1 MATAGNLITKANFS
15 SNWCGTYTDSTSSN
29 SYTPEW
35 YYVAAESFVFQ
46 VKCDYDLWS
55 SAHTIVTG
63 YFYNGSGWSQIF
75 HKNYVNGKDNEKL
88 KFYHNR
94 NAEGTNGTFN
104 YRDSSDSQ
112 KAHLFRFRCEKNSGN
127 SASNV
132 TVWFGGPGM
141 LTADEYNAYL
151 VGKYIR
157 SNGQLSNASDG
168 FVYYGGKTDS
178 PPDSTAIDRFNPR
191 NSSGTSASA
200 SYEHHF
206 MANWFY

>member
-1 MATAGNLITKANFS
+1 MATTGELITKANFS
-15 SNWCGTYTDSTSSN
+15 GTWWDRYKDSTSSN
-29 SYTPEW
+29 SNTPTW
-35 YYVAAESFVFQ
+35 YYVAAESFVFE
-46 VKCDYDLWS
+46 VKCDYNLFA

-63 YFYNGSGWSQIF
+63 CFYNGSGWPQIF
-75 HKNYVNGKDNEKL
+75 HKNYVNGKNNESL

-94 NAEGTNGTFN
+94 NAEETNGTFN

-151 VGKYIR
+151 VGKNIR
-157 SNGQLSNASDG
+157 FNGQLNNEIDG
-168 FVYYGGKTDS
+168 FVYYGARQDS
-178 PPDSTAIDRFNPR
+178 PPDSRVIAKFNPG
-191 NSSGTSASA
+191 NPSCQKTWA